1 MNKNI
6 YEKTRWE
13 NIYRNKKK
21 KNYIIRF
28 NTPVQTSISKDE
40 RGNPILD
47 AETAKKIR
55 DNQIIANNKK
65 IQIQHKETIDDL
77 WDKYIE
83 NCKYIKKQAYNTIIR
98 KEKAYNKYVRNKIK
112 TPLNK
117 IDKEYWAKYIDD
129 LDCSNKQKN
138 NLIKTL
144 KSFINWCVEENII
157 ITNQIA
163 KIKKYKETKD
173 EMKYWSTEEVQRFF
187 KNIDKIIKE
196 ENNPEYKMR
205 ALMIKTLVMLG
216 FSLGDRIGETRAL
229 TFDCINKEKM
239 SIKISHSINY
249 DRSSEDFLSDTK
261 NYHSQR
267 EILITPKLIEQIDI
281 YKVYLINVMK
291 YPLKDNS
298 LLFFNHATNKP
309 YSDVTLRKQFHKYC
323 RLCEVTE
330 IRMYDLRHTYVATMM
345 TEGKELY
352 QISSRIGHSNYS
364 TTVNKYGHLSTEI
377 KKEIASATDKY
388 L

>member
-77 WDKYIE
+77 WVKYIE
-83 NCKYIKKQAYNTIIR
+83 DCKYIKKQAYNTINR
-98 KEKAYNKYVRNKIK
+98 KEKAYNRYVKEKISI
-112 TPLNK
+112 PLNK
-117 IDKEYWAKYIDD
+117 IDKEYWAKFIDQ
-129 LDCSNKQKN
+129 LECSDKQKN
-138 NLIKTL
+138 HLIKTL
-144 KSFINWCVEENII
+144 KAFCNWCMEEDII
-157 ITNQIA
+157 ISNEIS
-163 KIKKYKETKD
+163 KIKKYKETKK
-173 EMKYWSTEEVQRFF
+173 EMKFWTTDEVRRFF
-187 KNIDKIIKE
+187 KNIDEIVNTSE
-196 ENNPEYKMR
+196 DENQVMY
-205 ALMIKTLVMLG
+205 ALMIKTFVMIG
-216 FSLGDRIGETRAL
+216 FSLGDRVGETRAL

-239 SIKISHSINY
+239 SIIISHSINY
-249 DRSSEDFLSDTK
+249 DRKSEDFLSDTK

-267 EILITPKLIEQIDI
+267 EIFITQKLVEQIDI
-281 YKVYLINVMK
+281 YKDYLIKVMK
-291 YPLKDNS
+291 YPVKDNS
-298 LLFFNHATNKP
+298 LLFFNYSTNKP
-309 YSDVTLRKQFHKYC
+309 YSDTNIRKHFYKFC
-323 RLCEVTE
+323 ELCKVSK

-345 TEGKELY
+345 SEGKELY

-377 KKEIASATDKY
+377 RKEIANSTDKY